1 MTIAYCVFVVAI
13 LPYVWSM
20 AWRWQVYR
28 LKANLSP
35 GVSKRHQRAGV
46 SIRIGRISM
55 HSRISLP
62 LLAPGHL

>member
-20 AWRWQVYR
+20 AWRWPVYR

-35 GVSKRHQRAGV
+35 GVSKIHQRAGA
-46 SIRIGRISM
+46 SKGREILECIEM
-55 HSRISLP
+55 RPMRMLTP
-62 LLAPGHL
+62 AR